1 MKSNNDSSI
10 GRFRIILAVIAI
22 FAVYILGTALHT
34 MLPPKSSYWEKVDRR
49 YTTENIPIPANRGN
63 ILSADGQVLSGSI
76 PVYRLY
82 MDFKVYDPDTASQ
95 RKIERWRDSAFV
107 ADLDSI
113 SEGLANIFHNHDK
126 KWFRE
131 HLEKGKKR
139 GKFAWNINPG
149 KLATYIQYKECQ
161 KLPMFR
167 ESPNRSGFHGEEIMQ
182 RKKPYGML
190 ASRTLG
196 DLYADSNAR
205 AKCGLELSFDSI
217 LRGKPGTSHSTKVLN
232 RKIRFVDMP
241 PENGNDL
248 LTTLDINIQ
257 DMADRA
263 LRNKLKEV
271 GGEIGMAVVME
282 VKTGDVKAIVNL
294 TRMSDGEYYEC
305 KNNAVSDLME
315 PGSTFKTASIMVALD
330 DGKINKNTRVETG
343 SGIFQMHGRQMKDH
357 NWRKGGYGTLSV
369 PEVLMFSS
377 NIGVSRLIDDAY
389 KDDPDRYV
397 RGLNRLGVGLPL
409 NLPFV
414 GKGEPRVRHPK
425 KEGRFWLNWSNTALP
440 WMSIGYE
447 TMLPPIATL
456 AFYNGIA
463 NGGKMVKPRFV
474 KAELKDGQV
483 IREFP
488 TEVIKE
494 NMCKP
499 STLADIQE
507 ILELVVSKGL
517 GKKAGNNGKYFKVSG
532 KTGTAQI
539 AAAGGGGYHSGTT
552 RYMVSFCGYFPSEAP
567 QYSCIVCIVKT
578 GLPASGGGQC
588 GPVFSEISQYIMSKG
603 NSHDAREVSDSNSV
617 YIPTA
622 VRGQESKSNR
632 VMEELGIR
640 NSLQPV
646 SDSIPED
653 KVPNVIGMGARDAVY
668 ELQKRGLKVR
678 LQGKGRVKSQN
689 MPAGSGVK
697 RGETIT
703 IQLEQTSK

>member
-1 MKSNNDSSI
+1 MKADKNNSI
-10 GRFRIILAVIAI
+10 GRFRIIFLLMCLAGL
-22 FAVYILGTALHT
+22 YILGTALHT
-34 MLPPKSSYWEKVDRR
+34 MLPPTSEYWDKVSKRFIK
-49 YTTENIPIPANRGN
+49 ENLPIPATRGN
-63 ILSADGQVLSGSI
+63 IYSWDGQLLAGSI
-76 PVYRLY
+76 PEYRLY
-82 MDFKVYDPDTASQ
+82 LDYVVIDKDSTARVNAQ
-95 RKIERWRDSAFV
+95 AWRDSAF
-107 ADLDSI
+107 DHDIDSI
-113 SEGLANIFHNHDK
+113 SLGLASIFHDK
-126 KWFRE
+126 SAEWFRQRL
-131 HLEKGKKR
+131 LEGKKKR
-139 GKFAWNINPG
+139 RHAWRIYPG
-149 KLATYIQYKECQ
+149 HASYIQYKEC
-161 KLPMFR
+161 KELPLLR
-167 ESPNRSGFHGEEIMQ
+167 ESSFKGGFYVEEQMK
-182 RKKPYGML
+182 RKRPYGSL

-196 DLYADSNAR
+196 DLYRDSDA
-205 AKCGLELSFDSI
+205 AKNGLELSFDSI
-217 LRGKPGTSHSTKVLN
+217 LRGKPGTSHSSKVLN
-232 RKIRFVDMP
+232 KRIRFVDMP

-271 GGEIGMAVVME
+271 GGEIGIAAVME
-282 VKTGDVKAIVNL
+282 VQTGDVKAIVNL

-343 SGIFQMHGRQMKDH
+343 SGIYQMHGRWMKDH
-357 NWRKGGYGTLSV
+357 NWRKGGYGNLSV
-369 PEVLMFSS
+369 TEVLMYSS

-397 RGLNRLGVGLPL
+397 RGLNKLGVGLPL

-425 KEGRFWLNWSNTALP
+425 KQGRFWLNWSNTALP

-474 KAELKDGQV
+474 TAELKDGQV

-494 NMCKP
+494 NMCKK
-499 STLADIQE
+499 STLVDIQE
-507 ILELVVSKGL
+507 ILEKVVSEGL
-517 GKKAGNNGKYFKVSG
+517 GKKAGNNGRYFKVSG

-539 AAAGGGGYHSGTT
+539 AAAGGGGYHSGIT

-567 QYSCIVCIVKT
+567 KYSCIVCIVKS

-617 YIPTA
+617 YIPA
-622 VRGQESKSNR
+622 SVRGQEKKSNM
-632 VMEELGIR
+632 VLEELGIR
-640 NSLQPV
+640 EQLETKV
-646 SDSIPED
+646 DSMPDD

-678 LQGKGRVKSQN
+678 LNGKGHVKGQSI
-689 MPAGSGVK
+689 PAGSSAE
-697 RGETIT
+697 RGKTIT
-703 IQLEQTSK
+703 IQLGQISK